1 VQVID
6 EPRQAPPP
14 VVLAQQTSPSA
25 VQSVQETTTTTK
37 SAVVEERRASKTA
50 AVQVATIA
58 DFPSMARV
66 RSPMAFVVATKGA
79 AGKLSLVAT
88 GNRTKH

>member
-1 VQVID
+1 MQVID

-14 VVLAQQTSPSA
+14 VILAQQTSA

-50 AVQVATIA
+50 AVQLATIA

-66 RSPMAFVVATKGA
+66 RSPTTFVVATKGA
-79 AGKLSLVAT
+79 VGKLSLVAT